1 MSKEIILK
9 TALNL
14 FANFGI
20 KGVSM
25 SQIADS
31 LQISKK
37 TLYVYFSNKE
47 ELLCA
52 CLDIEH
58 ENISYMLKNVEKQAK
73 DPLQS
78 IVLLAF
84 NFNQSRSFFCPAFY
98 KDIPHFYHANRKLM
112 AFQKS
117 MQQEFIRYFQRGI
130 DEGFFQPGSN
140 YEVIVSVFTE
150 QVLLAN
156 ENQSKISHPSHKAI
170 LFLTFLRGL
179 STEKGIQML
188 EKLIPK
194 EEENEIYEYENK

>member
-25 SQIADS
+25 NQIADS

-52 CLDIEH
+52 CLDLEY
-58 ENISYMLKNVEKQAK
+58 NNVSSTLEGIGKQANNPVK
-73 DPLQS
+73 S
-78 IVLLAF
+78 IFLLAL

-98 KDIPHFYHANRKLM
+98 KDIQHFYHANLKLKTM
-112 AFQKS
+112 HNH
-117 MQQEFIRYFQRGI
+117 MQEEFIRYFQKGME
-130 DEGFFQPGSN
+130 EGFFQAESN
-140 YEVIVSVFTE
+140 YEVIVPVFTE
-150 QVLLAN
+150 QILLAN

-179 STEKGIQML
+179 STEKGISML

-194 EEENEIYEYENK
+194 DDEKEIYEYENK